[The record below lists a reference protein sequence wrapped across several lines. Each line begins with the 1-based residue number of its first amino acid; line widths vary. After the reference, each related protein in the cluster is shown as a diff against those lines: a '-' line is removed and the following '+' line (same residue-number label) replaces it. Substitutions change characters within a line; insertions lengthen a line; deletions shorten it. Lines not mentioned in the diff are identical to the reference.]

1 MHLQKARKIMS
12 NKRKNP
18 TFVIMKRELKAYF
31 SSPVAYIVSAL
42 FLIVCGI
49 WFFMLN
55 AFYLQN
61 RAELRSFFSSLPLI
75 LSFFVPALTM
85 RIFSE
90 ERRVGSL
97 ETLMTLPVTE
107 VNVVL
112 GKYLASLIGTLL
124 MLVPTIFY
132 VIVCCTFGSPDFG
145 PIFCGY
151 LGAIFLAASFTAIGI
166 FASSIT
172 KNQILAFF
180 TGCIICI
187 ILTLLNTMLIFL
199 PAKIVNFLS
208 FLSISQHFSLI
219 SRGVI
224 DTRDLLY
231 FISLT
236 ALFQVLTVKVQQ
248 NNKR

>member
-1 MHLQKARKIMS
+1 MS
-12 NKRKNP
+12 DNKRKNP
-18 TFVIMKRELKAYF
+18 TLVIMNRELKAYF
-31 SSPVAYIVSAL
+31 TSPVAYIVSAL
-42 FLIVCGI
+42 FLIVCGVY
-49 WFFMLN
+49 FFMLN

-85 RIFSE
+85 RLFSE
-90 ERRVGSL
+90 ERRVGSI

-107 VNVVL
+107 TNVVL
-112 GKYLASLIGTLL
+112 GKYFASLIGTLVMIL
-124 MLVPTIFY
+124 PTIFY
-132 VIVCCTFGSPDFG
+132 VVTCEIFGSPDYG
-145 PIFCGY
+145 PIAGGY
-151 LGAIFLAASFTAIGI
+151 LGAIFLAASFTSIGL

-180 TGCIICI
+180 TACIICI
-187 ILTLLNTMLIFL
+187 VLTLVNSMLIFL
-199 PAKIVNFLS
+199 PAKIVDFIS
-208 FLSISQHFSLI
+208 FLSISKHFSLI

-236 ALFQVLTVKVQQ
+236 AFFLVLTIKVQQ

>member
-1 MHLQKARKIMS
+1 MN

-18 TFVIMKRELKAYF
+18 TFVIMKRELNAYF
-31 SSPVAYIVSAL
+31 TSPVAYIVSAL
-42 FLIVCGI
+42 FLIVCGV

-61 RAELRSFFSSLPLI
+61 RAELRSFFGSLPLI

-85 RIFSE
+85 RLFSE
-90 ERRVGSL
+90 ERRVGSI

-112 GKYLASLIGTLL
+112 GKYFASLIGTLV
-124 MLVPTIFY
+124 MIVPTIFY
-132 VIVCCTFGSPDFG
+132 VVVCESFGNPDYG
-145 PIFCGY
+145 PIFGGY
-151 LGAIFLAASFTAIGI
+151 LGTIFLAASFTAIGI

-180 TGCIICI
+180 TGCIICVV
-187 ILTLLNTMLIFL
+187 LTLLNSMLIFL
-199 PAKIVNFLS
+199 PAKVVNFLG
-208 FLSISQHFSLI
+208 FLSINQHFSLI

-236 ALFQVLTVKVQQ
+236 ALFLVLTIKVQQ
-248 NNKR
+248 NSKR

>member
-1 MHLQKARKIMS
+1 MN

-18 TFVIMKRELKAYF
+18 TFVIMKRELNAYF
-31 SSPVAYIVSAL
+31 TSPVAYIVSAL
-42 FLIVCGI
+42 FLIVCGV

-61 RAELRSFFSSLPLI
+61 RAELRSFFGSLPLI

-85 RIFSE
+85 RLFSE
-90 ERRVGSL
+90 EKRVGSI

-107 VNVVL
+107 INVVL
-112 GKYLASLIGTLL
+112 GKYFASLIGTLV
-124 MLVPTIFY
+124 MIIPTFFY
-132 VIVCCTFGSPDFG
+132 VVVCETFGNPDYG
-145 PIFCGY
+145 PILGGY
-151 LGAIFLAASFTAIGI
+151 LGAIFLAASFTAIGV

-180 TGCIICI
+180 TGCIICVV
-187 ILTLLNTMLIFL
+187 LTLLNSMLIFL
-199 PAKIVNFLS
+199 PAKIVNFLG

-236 ALFQVLTVKVQQ
+236 VLFLVLTIKIQQ
-248 NNKR
+248 NSKR